1 MKRTLAVM
9 MAALV
14 SFGAERAE
22 VKNISVNGGI
32 EEGKA
37 RLVIEAALQGLTSAE
52 REKLLYSTTL
62 NQAVRITREKQIHNV
77 TAPFDVLQG
86 EPKELTLAMS
96 GDGEIK
102 TVTGEM
108 LQDWSVRQETN
119 GARALGLRPKRIEQR
134 GKNGLGWPPALVVLV
149 TGERANQISANPQTF
164 LSFAPPN
171 PALFS
176 GYLQLEVEQGLSVET
191 TNIVGLTPLELK
203 FVPATL
209 RARVLKQGGEAEP
222 LAFRFQGSAY
232 SLAVVV
238 SAGDPDARRGGL
250 RDFQLAGRF
259 TNETAEVTF
268 TATAQVKNPKGG
280 AISILSGNMTLAQL
294 EENANWK
301 VRFQNGRYYLVF
313 EKAGEF
319 PVRLRFNAA
328 VSQNGA
334 WKSVDFAVAPGMIAP
349 MTIAGLGPETQFE
362 FASGAKPER
371 AGDEFRSFLPADGS
385 VKLSWKEAAAE
396 VEGKLFYAAEMLS
409 QISISPGLMRQTA
422 ILNGKVMQ
430 GELTRLV
437 LDVRG
442 EGNVTAVSGA
452 SVLAW
457 NVEGTNANERRIVVT
472 FNQAQKDAFTLQV
485 QMQTE
490 LGAFP
495 QAVDAMRISPQ
506 GATRF
511 AGHVRV
517 VNEGAV
523 RLEILQASGLSQISP
538 EQFPEMETTKALL
551 GAQSNQRFAFR
562 FSTADYALRIQADN
576 VLPEVS
582 VSELLAYHLGETE

>member
-1 MKRTLAVM
+1 MKRTFPGM

-77 TAPFDVLQG
+77 TATFDVLQG
-86 EPKELTLAMS
+86 EPKELTLAIS

-119 GARALGLRPKRIEQR
+119 GMRVLVLRPKRVEKKD
-134 GKNGLGWPPALVVLV
+134 KNDLGWPTQLVVMI
-149 TGERANQISANPQTF
+149 TAERANQISANPQTL

-232 SLAVVV
+232 SLSVIV
-238 SAGDPDARRGGL
+238 SAGDPDARRVVL
-250 RDFQLAGRF
+250 RDFQLAGRI
-259 TNETAEVTF
+259 TNEVAEFTL

-280 AISILSGNMTLAQL
+280 RISILSGKAALAQL
-294 EENANWK
+294 EEDANWK
-301 VRFQNGRYYLVF
+301 VRFENGRYFLVF
-313 EKAGEF
+313 DKAGEF

-328 VSQNGA
+328 VNQNGA

-349 MTIAGLGPETQFE
+349 MTVSGLGPETQFE
-362 FASGAKPER
+362 FTSGAKPER
-371 AGDEFRSFLPADGS
+371 AGEEFRSFLPADGK
-385 VKLSWKEAAAE
+385 VQLAWKEAAVEA
-396 VEGKLFYAAEMLS
+396 EGKLFYSAEMLS

-422 ILNGKVMQ
+422 FVTGKVMQ
-430 GELTRLV
+430 GELTRIV

-442 EGNVTAVSGA
+442 DGSVTAVSGA

-457 NVEGTNANERRIVVT
+457 NIEGTNPNERRIVVT
-472 FNQAQKDAFTLQV
+472 VNQAQKDTFALQI

-495 QAVDAMRISPQ
+495 QSVEAMRISPQ

-511 AGHVRV
+511 
-517 VNEGAV
+517 E
-523 RLEILQASGLSQISP
+523 
-538 EQFPEMETTKALL
+538 
-551 GAQSNQRFAFR
+551 
-562 FSTADYALRIQADN
+562 
-576 VLPEVS
+576 
-582 VSELLAYHLGETE
+582 